1 MEGACKFA
9 VEVEKEIPEKF
20 SSPQYTIFNYP
31 DHWIENDKS
40 GDKKTKDKECAGD
53 SNIINIENI
62 QPFSFISFHFK
73 KKWVTTKNKIQDV
86 FIRKIPWWKRLIDII
101 LSSMAL
107 LVLTPLFLMVSG
119 LITIVS
125 PGPVFFKQK
134 RIGYKGKIFTMF
146 KFRTMKVNNN
156 DTVHK
161 EYAKQFIKSDQKLVK
176 LDNKNDTR
184 IIPGGRFL
192 RKACIDEL
200 PQLINVLRGEMS
212 IVGPRPPI
220 PYEVDEYDNWHIKRF
235 DVMPGLTGL
244 WQVSGKQKLTFSQMI
259 RMDIRYRN
267 KLSFLFDLFIMI
279 KTVPTILGM
288 IFDAALKKMTT
299 IKE

>member
-1 MEGACKFA
+1 M
-9 VEVEKEIPEKF
+9 V
-20 SSPQYTIFNYP
+20 
-31 DHWIENDKS
+31 
-40 GDKKTKDKECAGD
+40 
-53 SNIINIENI
+53 
-62 QPFSFISFHFK
+62 
-73 KKWVTTKNKIQDV
+73 
-86 FIRKIPWWKRLIDII
+86 DII
-101 LSSMAL
+101 LSSIAL
-107 LVLTPLFLMVSG
+107 LILAPLFLVVSG
-119 LITIVS
+119 LIKILS

-134 RIGYKGKIFTMF
+134 RIGYKGKDFTMF

-176 LDNKNDTR
+176 LDNKNDKR

-220 PYEVDEYDNWHIKRF
+220 PYEVDEYNYWHIKRF

-267 KLSFLFDLFIMI
+267 KLSFLFDLFIII
-279 KTVPTILGM
+279 KTIPTILGM
-288 IFDAALKKMTT
+288 IFDVVLKKAAAVREKKHSHREKTLKKYSFYIMI
-299 IKE
+299 IKLFSWIK